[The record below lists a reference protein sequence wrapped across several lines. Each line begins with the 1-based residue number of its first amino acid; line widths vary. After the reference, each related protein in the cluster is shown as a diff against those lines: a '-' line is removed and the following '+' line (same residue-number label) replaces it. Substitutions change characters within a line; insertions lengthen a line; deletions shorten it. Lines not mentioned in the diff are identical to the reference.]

1 MRVLVVE
8 DDVALCAMIRR
19 RLMEQGFVVDM
30 VHDGVEAET
39 LAQQGVHDV
48 VVLDLGLPSRNG
60 LSVLRTWRR
69 AGLSIPTIIL
79 SARNSWQ
86 EKIEGIEA
94 GADDYLGKPFAMA
107 ELVTR
112 IKALLR
118 RSYRHNQAPLAT
130 SSFTLDEGQQAVL
143 WHDGR
148 SVALTAT
155 EFRLLRC
162 LMLSA
167 GRIVTKEY
175 LLDHIYD
182 FDDEHEHD
190 HNVIEVHI
198 LNLRKKIGHGM
209 IVTKRHQGYLFQS
222 EATPVVS

>member
-1 MRVLVVE
+1 
-8 DDVALCAMIRR
+8 
-19 RLMEQGFVVDM
+19 MEQGFVVDM
-30 VHDGVEAET
+30 VHDGAEAEA

-48 VVLDLGLPSRNG
+48 IVLDLGLPSRNG
-60 LSVLRTWRR
+60 LLVLRAWRR
-69 AGLSIPTIIL
+69 AGVSIPTIIL

-94 GADDYLGKPFAMA
+94 GADDYLGKPFIMA
-107 ELVTR
+107 ELIAR

-130 SSFTLDEGQQAVL
+130 NSFTLDEGQQAVI
-143 WHDGR
+143 WHNGGT
-148 SVALTAT
+148 VALTAT

-182 FDDEHEHD
+182 FDTDHD

-209 IVTKRHQGYLFQS
+209 IVTKRHQGYLFQPD
-222 EATPVVS
+222 AALAVL